1 MKAKILFCQ
10 PDGHNSR
17 IIWLKADRSHP
28 VVGFNGG
35 NFGNYTLNT
44 SGQYPVLNG
53 AMKNPVFFPKYPT
66 TIFRLYKKCQI

>member
-1 MKAKILFCQ
+1 MAE
-10 PDGHNSR
+10 G
-17 IIWLKADRSHP
+17 WLPHP

-66 TIFRLYKKCQI
+66 TILRLYKKCQIYWSHGYFL